1 MPDTNVNF
9 APPPETLTANERL
22 AELARILAAAV
33 DRANPQKINENSTN
47 ERDSSLDIL
56 TLVRR
61 RRHQLRTRVG
71 DDE

>member
-1 MPDTNVNF
+1 MPDTSVNF
-9 APPPETLTANERL
+9 APPPETLTTDERL

-33 DRANPQKINENSTN
+33 DRANPQTINDNSAN
-47 ERDSSLDIL
+47 SGDSSLDIL

-71 DDE
+71 EDE

>member
-1 MPDTNVNF
+1 MPDTSVNF
-9 APPPETLTANERL
+9 APPPETLTTDERL

-33 DRANPQKINENSTN
+33 DRANPPTINDNSAN
-47 ERDSSLDIL
+47 SGDSSLDIL

-71 DDE
+71 EDE

>member
-9 APPPETLTANERL
+9 APPPETLTTNERL
-22 AELARILAAAV
+22 AELAQILAAAV
-33 DRANPQKINENSTN
+33 DRANPPTINENSAN
-47 ERDSSLDIL
+47 DGDSSLDIL